1 MQITKLVSGGE
12 SGADIGGLRA
22 AREMNVPTGGTAPKG
37 WRICLLDG
45 SEGSNPELGSVYG
58 LVEHKS
64 RAFPPSTKQNV
75 VDSDGTV
82 WFGYEDG
89 SGSAL
94 NRQLCSIYSKPLLV
108 NPSAERLVSWVIEQ
122 NISVLNVAGSRA
134 SSFNA
139 LIESTVYKLVK
150 QSLLLLLESSK
161 NADN

>member
-22 AREMNVPTGGTAPKG
+22 ARDLGVLTGGTAPKG
-37 WRICLLDG
+37 WRICLPDG
-45 SEGSNPELGSVYG
+45 SEGSNPDLGTVYG

-89 SGSAL
+89 SGLAL
-94 NRQLCSIYSKPLLV
+94 NRQLCSVYSKPLLV
-108 NPSAERLVSWVIEQ
+108 NPSAERLASWVVEQ

-134 SSFNA
+134 SSYNP
-139 LIESTVYKLVK
+139 LIESTVYELVK
-150 QSLLLLLESSK
+150 QSLLILRRDYDIS
-161 NADN
+161 A